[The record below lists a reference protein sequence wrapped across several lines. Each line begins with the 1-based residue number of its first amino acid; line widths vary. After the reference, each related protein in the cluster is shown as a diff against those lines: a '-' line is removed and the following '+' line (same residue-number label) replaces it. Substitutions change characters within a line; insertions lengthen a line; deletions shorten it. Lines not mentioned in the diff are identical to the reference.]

1 MDLPNDDALRR
12 IVASFAGLRAAYG
25 KAIGEPALV
34 QPTGEFFPDHFTPD
48 AAGVD
53 RMLRRMLDYAPVSAE
68 LAVELAFFVPAEGHA
83 GGCGSAACGPGGE
96 AGGGLAAA
104 SVQELDDGYRVVVS
118 ATDVGTP
125 ALLGAS
131 LSRSIGSLILHEAG
145 EPVARPSARSVTA
158 RPSARS
164 VTARPS
170 ARSVT
175 ARPSDP
181 AMTWTEETEMAAI
194 VAGFGVLLANGA
206 AVWAKSC
213 GGLRMAQATLL
224 PIEEIAVG
232 LALFVAVHRCDASRA
247 RKHLGLTQREAF
259 EVASD
264 WVDSNPMLVDSLRD
278 HPDALS
284 GGAFDLEP
292 IRGIFGQWLHKR
304 KIESAMRVPVRRPS
318 SMSDE
323 RRRRIE
329 EVAALL
335 DETAE
340 PEA

>member
-145 EPVARPSARSVTA
+145 EPV
-158 RPSARS
+158 
-164 VTARPS
+164 ARPS